1 MSNLSG
7 YIKLTLCLA
16 IVCCLA
22 QSRVFARSEFVK
34 PFAESLN
41 QALGFDTARML
52 RTSESTLFAH
62 PSLLRQWGI
71 INNTAAATYNGVINT
86 IELEKAATIRDG
98 EKNRLRT
105 LEELKE
111 NSGHAYPS
119 MVSTIFHELG
129 HAEYDTLIEEGATPQ
144 DRTLHSV
151 MENEIR
157 PWLKENYPHLKRSFF
172 PNKVSI
178 ALSELYGY
186 YRTDIIERYF
196 EDMDDIFLY
205 NGYNRYNESC
215 FKRHKKLEAMALNME
230 LEDFQKLLVPDSDK
244 ARIPFRDRVVVNQIW
259 IQGGEVDLLK
269 PKNSPFKKQW
279 YYAIWDHFAHF
290 YNPPQNTAEFVVHLQ
305 NRHPAMNQLKECRT
319 TMWNSVRNTVAASSS
334 VAVSSPAMTGLEQ

>member
-1 MSNLSG
+1 MSNIFG
-7 YIKLTLCLA
+7 YIKLTLCLI
-16 IVCCLA
+16 IVLCVP
-22 QSRVFARSEFVK
+22 QSRVFARSEFVR
-34 PFAESLN
+34 PFADSLN
-41 QALGFDTARML
+41 KALGFDTARMM

-71 INNTAAATYNGVINT
+71 INNSAAATYNGVINT
-86 IELEKAATIRDG
+86 IELEKAATIKDG

-129 HAEYDTLIEEGATPQ
+129 HAEYDTLIEEGAT
-144 DRTLHSV
+144 DADKTLHAV

-157 PWLKENYPHLKRSFF
+157 PWLKENYPHLKRGFF

-205 NGYNRYNESC
+205 NGYNRYNDSC
-215 FKRHKKLEAMALNME
+215 FKRHKKLEAMALTME
-230 LEDFQKLLVPDSDK
+230 LEDFQKLLVPDTDK
-244 ARIPFRDRVVVNQIW
+244 ARTPFRDRVIVNQIW
-259 IQGGEVDLLK
+259 IQGGEVDFLK
-269 PKNSPFKKQW
+269 PAKSAFKKQW
-279 YYAIWDHFAHF
+279 YYAIWDHFAKF
-290 YNPPQNTAEFVVHLQ
+290 YKPPLDTKEFVAHLQ
-305 NRHPAMNQLKECRT
+305 SNHPAMEKLKTCRNTMWHSVRT
-319 TMWNSVRNTVAASSS
+319 TPSTSSS
-334 VAVSSPAMTGLEQ
+334 ATVSSPNMTGLEQ